1 MRAQIAATADQ
12 WALATAEA
20 NKLAEA
26 QDKIRQ
32 RAKEWQDTAK
42 DATRGFVD
50 DLIAGKSASEAL
62 ANALDKVLN
71 KLLDM
76 AFDNIFSGLF
86 SFGPLGFK
94 DGGVIQAATGGY
106 IRGHGGPRSDR
117 IPAMLSNGEYV
128 VNAAATK
135 KFGPLL
141 DAINSG
147 KGLALAGGGAVLRAP
162 TLPSIQGAR
171 QPASSGAMRV
181 DVGVSVDNDGNLQA
195 YVKNIAQ
202 QTSQSAIRS
211 YDRAGAARFA
221 RDSKQAQRRGLL

>member
-1 MRAQIAATADQ
+1 M
-12 WALATAEA
+12 
-20 NKLAEA
+20 NKII
-26 QDKIRQ
+26 D
-32 RAKEWQDTAK
+32 
-42 DATRGFVD
+42 
-50 DLIAGKSASEAL
+50 
-62 ANALDKVLN
+62 

-76 AFDNIFSGLF
+76 AFDNIFNGLF
-86 SFGPLGFK
+86 SFGLLGFK
-94 DGGVIQAATGGY
+94 DGGVIQAASGGY
-106 IRGHGGPRSDR
+106 ISGHGTSRSDS
-117 IPAMLSNGEYV
+117 IPARLSNGEYV

-135 KFGPLL
+135 KFRPLL

-147 KGLALAGGGAVLRAP
+147 KGLALAGGGPVLRAP

-171 QPASSGAMRV
+171 QSASSGAMRV

-211 YDRAGAARFA
+211 YDRTGAARFA